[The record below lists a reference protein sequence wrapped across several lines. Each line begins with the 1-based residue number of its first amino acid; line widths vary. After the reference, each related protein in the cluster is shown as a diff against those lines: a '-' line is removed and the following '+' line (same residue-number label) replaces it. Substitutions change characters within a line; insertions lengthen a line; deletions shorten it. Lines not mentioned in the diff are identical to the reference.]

1 MKVRIGGSTEV
12 NSPSDKGL
20 GDPFVSSLNLSTYEN
35 TVSNPQTI
43 TALVKHTH
51 SLTPV
56 SLEAVLGR
64 GQLCESYCKACC
76 SLLRSSGLPYLIAS
90 AGKQVNPTV

>member
-12 NSPSDKGL
+12 NNPSDKDL
-20 GDPFVSSLNLSTYEN
+20 GDPFVSSLNLSTYES

-43 TALVKHTH
+43 TTLVKHTH

-64 GQLCESYCKACC
+64 GQLCESLFYC
-76 SLLRSSGLPYLIAS
+76 SLLSSSGLPYLIAS